1 MAEKVDAGSR
11 GTSLHE
17 VPVRST
23 ISGRRTFYNARCKS
37 LPLRQILKEQ
47 NKKNKVSPRGGT
59 PP

>member
-37 LPLRQILKEQ
+37 LPLRLI
-47 NKKNKVSPRGGT
+47 
-59 PP
+59 